1 MKLLSCDFE
10 MNEYQ
15 NGFEFVAGCDEAGI
29 GPLAGPVVAAAVII
43 KKDDL
48 VKSSNLKT
56 PLVWWSRVRDS
67 KTVSEKE
74 RHALADLIKAKSFCY
89 SVAVVSHETI
99 DRLNILNAALT
110 AMKQSVDGLTVKPD
124 YLFIDG
130 KHILENVNNVVQRQV
145 VDGDA
150 KVLSIAAASILAK
163 VERDRIM
170 GELHKK
176 YPVYGFDKHK
186 GYPTRQHRE
195 ALLMHGVSPVH
206 RKSFGIVKQLVVK
219 PIIN

>member
-1 MKLLSCDFE
+1 MKLPTCEFE
-10 MNEYQ
+10 LKEYQ
-15 NGFEFVAGCDEAGI
+15 NGFKFVVGCDEAGI

-48 VKSSNLKT
+48 QQSPNLKDS
-56 PLVWWSRVRDS
+56 LIWWSRVRDS

-99 DRLNILNAALT
+99 DRINILNAALT
-110 AMKQSVDGLTVKPD
+110 AMKQSVAGLPVKPD
-124 YLFIDG
+124 YLLIDG
-130 KHILENVNNVVQRQV
+130 KHILKDVNNIVQMQV

-170 GELHKK
+170 NDLHIK
-176 YPVYGFDKHK
+176 YPLYGFDRHK
-186 GYPTRQHRE
+186 GYPTKQHRE
-195 ALLMHGVSPVH
+195 AIMKHGPSPVH
-206 RKSFGIVKQLVVK
+206 RKSFGIVKHMLVK
-219 PIIN
+219 PDLN

>member
-1 MKLLSCDFE
+1 MGRGTRMKLPTCEFE
-10 MNEYQ
+10 LKGYQ
-15 NGFEFVAGCDEAGI
+15 NGFKYLAGCDEAGV

-48 VKSSNLKT
+48 QQSSNLKNS
-56 PLVWWSRVRDS
+56 LVWWSRVRDS

-124 YLFIDG
+124 YLLIDG
-130 KHILENVNNVVQRQV
+130 KHILKDVNDVVTIILGGFCNVLRNSKSKPM
-145 VDGDA
+145 A
-150 KVLSIAAASILAK
+150 SSSLSGTLP
-163 VERDRIM
+163 RC
-170 GELHKK
+170 G
-176 YPVYGFDKHK
+176 
-186 GYPTRQHRE
+186 
-195 ALLMHGVSPVH
+195 
-206 RKSFGIVKQLVVK
+206 
-219 PIIN
+219 